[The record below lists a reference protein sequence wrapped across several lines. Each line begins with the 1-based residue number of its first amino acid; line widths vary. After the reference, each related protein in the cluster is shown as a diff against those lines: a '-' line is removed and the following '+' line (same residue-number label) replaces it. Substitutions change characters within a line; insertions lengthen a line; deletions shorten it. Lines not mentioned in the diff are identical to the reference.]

1 MAQSVEM
8 WRLAAKIVLCVV
20 LVLTPAQTFSA
31 KKAAPQTTED
41 GLELKK
47 QTGHRL
53 VYLKPGATF
62 TQYTRVT
69 LVDCYVEFSKR
80 WLRDYNSRANVSRRI
95 SDSDLERART
105 DLAKQLKKIFTEE
118 LTRGGYQVSDTTS
131 PDTLTLRPAIV
142 NIEVSAPDLMTPGR
156 TVVYVRSAGQ
166 MTLYL
171 ELWDGTTNTL
181 LARVVDAQAD
191 SGMYGGMRTNSVT
204 NRAAADR
211 ILRIWAEELRKKLDL
226 ARGKSARD

>member
-8 WRLAAKIVLCVV
+8 WRLAAKIVLCVI

-31 KKAAPQTTED
+31 KKTAPQTTQD
-41 GLELKK
+41 GLELKN
-47 QTGHRL
+47 QTRQRL
-53 VYLKPGATF
+53 VYVRPGATF

-69 LVDCYVEFSKR
+69 LVDCHVEFSER
-80 WLRDYNSRANVSRRI
+80 WLRDYNRSANMSRRI
-95 SDSDLERART
+95 SDSDLERAKT
-105 DLAKQLKKIFTEE
+105 DLAMQLKKVFTQE
-118 LTRGGYQVSDTTS
+118 LTRGGYRVGDTNT
-131 PDTLTLRPAIV
+131 PDTLTLRPALV

-171 ELWDGTTNTL
+171 ELWDGTTNTI
-181 LARVVDAQAD
+181 LARVVDAQGD
-191 SGMYGGMRTNSVT
+191 SGMYGMRTNSVT

-211 ILRIWAEELRKKLDL
+211 ILRIWAKELHKKLDL

>member
-20 LVLTPAQTFSA
+20 LAVTPARTFSA

-41 GLELKK
+41 GLELKN
-47 QTGHRL
+47 QTRQRL
-53 VYLKPGATF
+53 VYLRPGATF
-62 TQYTRVT
+62 TQYHRVA
-69 LVDCYVEFSKR
+69 LLDCHIEFSKR
-80 WLRDYNSRANVSRRI
+80 WLRDYNRSANVSRRI
-95 SDSDLERART
+95 SDSDLERAKT
-105 DLAKQLKKIFTEE
+105 DLARQVKEVFTEE
-118 LTRGGYQVSDTTS
+118 LTEGGYRIGDPNT
-131 PDTLTLRPAIV
+131 PDTLTLRPALV

-191 SGMYGGMRTNSVT
+191 SGTYGGMRTNSVT

>member
-1 MAQSVEM
+1 MLFRSEM

-20 LVLTPAQTFSA
+20 LVFTSAQTFPA
-31 KKAAPQTTED
+31 KKTAPQSTED

-47 QTGHRL
+47 QTRQRL
-53 VYLKPGATF
+53 VYLRPGATF
-62 TQYTRVT
+62 TQYNRVA
-69 LVDCYVEFSKR
+69 LLDCYVEFSKT
-80 WLRDYNSRANVSRRI
+80 WLRDYNRSANVSRRI
-95 SDSDLERART
+95 SASDLERART
-105 DLAKQLKKIFTEE
+105 NLAMQLKKVFTEE
-118 LTRGGYQVSDTTS
+118 LTRGGYQVSDTIT
-131 PDTLTLRPAIV
+131 PDTLTLRPALV

-156 TVVYVRSAGQ
+156 TVVYVRSAGK

-191 SGMYGGMRTNSVT
+191 SGTYGGMRTNSVT

-211 ILRIWAEELRKKLDL
+211 ILRIWAEELHKKLDL
-226 ARGKSARD
+226 VRGKSAGD